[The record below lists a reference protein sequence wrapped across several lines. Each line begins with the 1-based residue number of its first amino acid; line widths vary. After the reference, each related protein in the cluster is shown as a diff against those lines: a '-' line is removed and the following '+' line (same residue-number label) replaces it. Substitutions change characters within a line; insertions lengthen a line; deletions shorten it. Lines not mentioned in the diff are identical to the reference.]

1 MELHCFMWPSS
12 AVIVSGLFPKWI
24 FIFRFVSEIGDSAK
38 LTNLV
43 GEIQVVL
50 YLGL

>member
-1 MELHCFMWPSS
+1 MELRCFMWLSS
-12 AVIVSGLFPKWI
+12 AVVVSGLIPKWI
-24 FIFRFVSEIGDSAK
+24 FIFRFESEITDSEK